1 MRARR
6 IARVVAP
13 VTLVA
18 AVAVTSAGVAGAA
31 VAAQAAPG
39 KEVASFIRSEWWPQ
53 AQEEVGFPTPAL
65 GKVVC
70 PKSVPAVSGDP
81 ESTLSDALA
90 DLAAGDV
97 APTID
102 AASGVFTCVGRLDG
116 QPLLIGGAINEA
128 GGAEFR
134 TASLIL
140 DPDAMAQAVSGAFAT
155 QVGGKAK
162 AICSTRTVLVAQ
174 PDTPVRCKVVVDDGT
189 KGVSRVVLDGKA
201 QIVSVDFTEK

>member
-39 KEVASFIRSEWWPQ
+39 KEVASFIRSEWWPL
-53 AQEEVGFPTPAL
+53 AQQEVGFPTPAL

-140 DPDAMAQAVSGAFAT
+140 DPDRLADSVVDEFAD
-155 QVGGKAK
+155 QVGGDADVT
-162 AICSTRTVLVAQ
+162 CSSRDIIVAQ
-174 PDTPVRCKVVVDDGT
+174 PDVAVRCKVVAADGT
-189 KGVSRVVLDGKA
+189 KGVSRVVLDGSA
-201 QIVSVDFTEK
+201 QIVSVDFRRK